1 MQSTTTWEQ
10 LFERKEQESPSQEA
24 RVELPRLCV
33 NVRGSVRKFA
43 AYFWEWTPRY
53 EAILEAV
60 LKRARTTKHPWLI
73 ACDANMSPEDFEKSL
88 WFRKDQMHVIAPEG
102 VSTCRSKKC

>member
-1 MQSTTTWEQ
+1 M
-10 LFERKEQESPSQEA
+10 
-24 RVELPRLCV
+24 
-33 NVRGSVRKFA
+33 FA
-43 AYFWEWTPRY
+43 AYFWHTEGWSPRN

-88 WFRKDQMHVIAPEG
+88 
-102 VSTCRSKKC
+102 